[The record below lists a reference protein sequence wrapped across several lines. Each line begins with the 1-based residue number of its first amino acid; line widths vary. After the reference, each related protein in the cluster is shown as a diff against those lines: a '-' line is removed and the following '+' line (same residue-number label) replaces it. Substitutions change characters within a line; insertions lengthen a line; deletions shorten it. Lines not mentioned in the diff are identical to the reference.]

1 MSKFNK
7 IIATAILLVVARN
20 TSAAEAPV
28 AAITEAAAVATPAV
42 VEAAVTAA
50 QVVTEAAAVVAPV
63 AIEIAAPAVTEA
75 VAVATPAVVEAAA
88 VVAPAVTQAVPA
100 ASATEAAAANL
111 VAGSEAAPVAG
122 WTVKGKL
129 GEAGKWIST
138 KGEAA
143 VKTTKDFGTT
153 SVATIKANPK
163 VSAAVAVVVIA
174 GVSYA
179 IYKYNQSKA
188 KKACNA

>member
-7 IIATAILLVVARN
+7 IIATAVLLVVVASN
-20 TSAAEAPV
+20 VKAAEVPV
-28 AAITEAAAVATPAV
+28 A
-42 VEAAVTAA
+42 
-50 QVVTEAAAVVAPV
+50 
-63 AIEIAAPAVTEA
+63 AVTEA
-75 VAVATPAVVEAAA
+75 VAVAAPAVVEAVVDAA
-88 VVAPAVTQAVPA
+88 PVVTEVVAVAIP

-111 VAGSEAAPVAG
+111 VAGSTTAPVAG

-129 GEAGKWIST
+129 GEAGKWISA

-143 VKTTKDFGTT
+143 AKTTKDFGTS
-153 SVATIKANPK
+153 SVTTIKNNPK
-163 VSAAVAVVVIA
+163 TSAAVAVVVIA

>member
-7 IIATAILLVVARN
+7 IIATAVLLVVVASN
-20 TSAAEAPV
+20 VKAAEAPV
-28 AAITEAAAVATPAV
+28 AAVTEAAAVATP
-42 VEAAVTAA
+42 
-50 QVVTEAAAVVAPV
+50 
-63 AIEIAAPAVTEA
+63 
-75 VAVATPAVVEAAA
+75 
-88 VVAPAVTQAVPA
+88 

-111 VAGSEAAPVAG
+111 VAGSTTAPVAG

-129 GEAGKWIST
+129 GEAGKWISA

-143 VKTTKDFGTT
+143 ATTTKDFGTS
-153 SVATIKANPK
+153 SVTTIKNNPK
-163 VSAAVAVVVIA
+163 TSAAVAVVVIA